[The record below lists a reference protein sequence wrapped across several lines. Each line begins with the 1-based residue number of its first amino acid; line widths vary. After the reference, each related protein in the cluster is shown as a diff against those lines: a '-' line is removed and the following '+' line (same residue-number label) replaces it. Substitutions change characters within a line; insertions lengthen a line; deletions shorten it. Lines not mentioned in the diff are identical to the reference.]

1 MEETEGWEG
10 LEEDW
15 RGFEETVVVFWE
27 VIDLVLCEEGV
38 EMLLVVGKIDNLLL
52 LDWGVEGTVLLEVE
66 GFEEEVRFILDFV
79 VFDVF
84 GVSKLSLIEL
94 LYLEVISWSF
104 ELPFDVGDEFLLLV
118 VYLFNLSDFIFW
130 KYKQKKLFWKNK
142 ESFESN
148 FFFIF

>member
-1 MEETEGWEG
+1 
-10 LEEDW
+10 
-15 RGFEETVVVFWE
+15 
-27 VIDLVLCEEGV
+27 
-38 EMLLVVGKIDNLLL
+38 MLLVVGKIDNLLL

-118 VYLFNLSDFIFW
+118 VYLFNLSDFIF
-130 KYKQKKLFWKNK
+130 
-142 ESFESN
+142 
-148 FFFIF
+148 